1 MTTEGYGSADSKEL
15 QPSGALQQQALSA
28 KQVSFDNLDD
38 VDFEEFC
45 FELLSEIGFV
55 NVDWRKGTA
64 KRSSPSDRGRDIV
77 AYHPRV
83 DVDGHQYLEEWF
95 VDTKHYK
102 RGVPP
107 EALQT
112 LFTWAEAEHPSVALV
127 IASGYLSNPAK
138 DWIEQYKT
146 NRKPPFRV
154 RVWERPAMSRMLARQ
169 PELMQRHDITV
180 AESMRSLREI
190 LAAEREFFD
199 RVWYVR
205 KLVYEEHI
213 ESGAEQ
219 PTTVE
224 IMERMQAGMRAV
236 EDRYGA
242 DTLTYQTDWDWGV
255 VNGKL
260 STLRWILGSDWDELD
275 T

>member
-45 FELLSEIGFV
+45 FELLGEIGFV

-102 RGVPP
+102 TWRPHPKHFRLSSRGRRPNTRRSRWSSPP
-107 EALQT
+107 A
-112 LFTWAEAEHPSVALV
+112 
-127 IASGYLSNPAK
+127 I
-138 DWIEQYKT
+138 
-146 NRKPPFRV
+146 
-154 RVWERPAMSRMLARQ
+154 
-169 PELMQRHDITV
+169 
-180 AESMRSLREI
+180 
-190 LAAEREFFD
+190 
-199 RVWYVR
+199 
-205 KLVYEEHI
+205 
-213 ESGAEQ
+213 
-219 PTTVE
+219 
-224 IMERMQAGMRAV
+224 
-236 EDRYGA
+236 
-242 DTLTYQTDWDWGV
+242 YQTRQKTGSS
-255 VNGKL
+255 
-260 STLRWILGSDWDELD
+260 STRRTASRPFASAYGRGRR
-275 T
+275 